1 MSYKI
6 FFVTI
11 AILPCLHK
19 VASYNKIR
27 VHSNT
32 VQLHLNAF
40 NFNKCF
46 VHSHLFRNYSN
57 NYDNGNNLSHI
68 FFSTHIYSHSH
79 RCFCCCFCLCLCPE
93 KSYHQFFFII
103 CMLILLKINIIM
115 KIKIVH
121 KCYALHFI
129 AMDSQLLKIISIY
142 FHYSYH

>member
-57 NYDNGNNLSHI
+57 NYDNGNNLSH
-68 FFSTHIYSHSH
+68 FFFLTHIHIHTAVFVVAFVYVYV
-79 RCFCCCFCLCLCPE
+79 R
-93 KSYHQFFFII
+93 KKAIINFFLSFA
-103 CMLILLKINIIM
+103 C
-115 KIKIVH
+115 
-121 KCYALHFI
+121 
-129 AMDSQLLKIISIY
+129 
-142 FHYSYH
+142 